1 MIRDNIQEIPFVDL
15 TTQYQNIQAE
25 IDAAIAEVI
34 AQTAFISGKYARKFE
49 EEFATWLGVDHC
61 IGCANGTDAIEIML
75 KALGIGPED
84 EVIVPACTWIS
95 TAEAVSSLGAH
106 PVFIDMH
113 SRYYTLDLDQ
123 VEAGITPRTKAII
136 PVHLYGLAVDMERM
150 MEVANQ
156 HGLAVIE
163 DCAQAHGATWNGR
176 KVGTFGHG
184 ATFSFYPGK
193 NLGAYGDAGC
203 MVTNDPDLA
212 KTVRA
217 IANHG
222 QPVKH
227 THTMIGRNSR
237 MDGIQAAILSAKLP
251 HLDLWTAL
259 RQQHAQT
266 YHQYLKD
273 IPVIT
278 PELPAQATHVY
289 HLYVIQTDHRDA
301 LKQALKKRG
310 IQTSIHYPNPLPFTE
325 VYAANHADLQSFH
338 NAYTAKERI
347 LSIPMYPELSQ
358 AQIDYVCTQINII
371 LSDIE

>member
-1 MIRDNIQEIPFVDL
+1 MIRDNIQEVPFVDL
-15 TTQYQNIQAE
+15 TAQYQDIQAE

-34 AQTAFISGKYARKFE
+34 AQTAFISGKFARKFE
-49 EEFATWLGVDHC
+49 EDFAAWLGVDHC

-75 KALGIGPED
+75 KALGIGPVD

-95 TAEAVSSLGAH
+95 TAEAVSSLGAE

-113 SRYYTLDLDQ
+113 PRYYTLDLDL
-123 VEAGITPRTKAII
+123 VEASITPRTKAII
-136 PVHLYGLAVDMERM
+136 PVHLYGLAVDMERIM
-150 MEVANQ
+150 AVADK

-163 DCAQAHGATWNGR
+163 DCAQAHGATWNGQ

-237 MDGIQAAILSAKLP
+237 LDGIQAAILSAKLP
-251 HLDLWTAL
+251 HLDQWTAL

-273 IPVIT
+273 IPIIP
-278 PELPAQATHVY
+278 PELPTKATHVY

-301 LKQALKKRG
+301 LRQELQERG
-310 IQTSIHYPNPLPFTE
+310 IQTAIHYPNPLPFTE
-325 VYAANHADLQSFH
+325 VYASEHADLQRFH

-347 LSIPMYPELSQ
+347 LSIPIYPELSE

-371 LSDIE
+371 LNDIE